1 MVIIVWVLNF
11 SEIYMFKKHYQMK
24 VQEELP
30 ISQKKKGAYC
40 EMTQKVLPKDENK
53 VSVETQIRFSIN
65 DLKQQQKFQQN
76 KNILKRKYKSP

>member
-1 MVIIVWVLNF
+1 
-11 SEIYMFKKHYQMK
+11 
-24 VQEELP
+24 
-30 ISQKKKGAYC
+30 
-40 EMTQKVLPKDENK
+40 MTQKVLPKDENK